1 MIETFGARLK
11 RLRTSKQLSQD
22 QVASL
27 IGVNRATVSN
37 YESDTR
43 QPPYVTLTTLAT
55 LFKVST
61 DYLLG
66 YQSEVIDTS
75 GLTQEE
81 VLLIRELVDGMREKN
96 RKLNECEID
105 S

>member
-37 YESDTR
+37 YESDIR
-43 QPPYVTLTTLAT
+43 QPPYVMLTTLAT

-81 VLLIRELVDGMREKN
+81 VLLIRELVDDMREKN
-96 RKLNECEID
+96 RKLNELEID

>member
-1 MIETFGARLK
+1 MK
-11 RLRTSKQLSQD
+11 RLRTNKHLSQD

-27 IGVNRATVSN
+27 LGVNRATISN
-37 YESDTR
+37 YESDIR
-43 QPPYVTLTTLAT
+43 QPPYVTLTNMAA

-66 YQSEVIDTS
+66 YQSETIDTS
-75 GLTQEE
+75 GLTQRE
-81 VLLIRELVDGMREKN
+81 VLLIRELVESMRDKN
-96 RKLNECEID
+96 RKLNENEID

>member
-11 RLRTSKQLSQD
+11 RLRVSKQLSQD

-43 QPPYVTLTTLAT
+43 QPPYVTLTTLAS

-75 GLTQEE
+75 GLTQNE
-81 VLLIRELVDGMREKN
+81 VLLIRELVEDMREKN
-96 RKLNECEID
+96 RKLNEYKMD
-105 S
+105 T